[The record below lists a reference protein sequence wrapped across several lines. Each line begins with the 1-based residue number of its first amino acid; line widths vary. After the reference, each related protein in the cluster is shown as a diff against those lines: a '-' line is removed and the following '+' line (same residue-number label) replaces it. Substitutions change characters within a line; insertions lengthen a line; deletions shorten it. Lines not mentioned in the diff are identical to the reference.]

1 KLLGDRRP
9 QAKAFVDP
17 GHPLRQWSLQP
28 YRPRI
33 ASGLPYRVEH
43 GERFLAIAQ
52 PAPPRPLLLGR
63 RSAQQ
68 ADGVLPVVPSVLAKF
83 IQDYLLGLSA
93 RLLVTP
99 INRPQ
104 ILPSPLIPQPRSLL
118 GDRPLSLEH
127 IRSA

>member
-1 KLLGDRRP
+1 
-9 QAKAFVDP
+9 
-17 GHPLRQWSLQP
+17 
-28 YRPRI
+28 
-33 ASGLPYRVEH
+33 
-43 GERFLAIAQ
+43 
-52 PAPPRPLLLGR
+52 
-63 RSAQQ
+63 
-68 ADGVLPVVPSVLAKF
+68 VVPSVLAKF